1 MPNPF
6 NQSDYEEQTR
16 ERLNIMSNTALQTT
30 NENHHIQ
37 QTNVDFNAFGN
48 VAHFE
53 VAQRMAKALC
63 SSSIVPETYRGEQNI
78 GNAMIALEMAN
89 RIGANVMSVLQNL
102 YIVHGRP
109 AWSSQFLISCVNA
122 SRKFTPLRY
131 RMTGNK
137 NDDTFGCVAW
147 AQDKTGEKLESPEI
161 TVGIAKAEGWYQKN
175 GSKWKTMPELM
186 LRYRTATLFA
196 RLYAPELTM
205 GISTEEEVVDIKVVD
220 VSPVVTESTVK
231 QPVFNQIEAP
241 IAARKPRQ
249 PKAAEVVVAPLVEV
263 EETLVAVPN
272 ETKASP
278 MVEQS
283 IESLLSESPAVSES
297 ENRLRAAIAVAGI
310 TVKNVLAFCVANKIN
325 TAEGNAPESLSQL
338 ATIKMDNLTK
348 NISNPASP
356 ILAKIKEMA

>member
-1 MPNPF
+1 M
-6 NQSDYEEQTR
+6 E
-16 ERLNIMSNTALQTT
+16 
-30 NENHHIQ
+30 IQ
-37 QTNVDFNAFGN
+37 KTDDARISKTDFNVFGD
-48 VAHFE
+48 VGHFE

-63 SSSIVPETYRGEQNI
+63 SSSIVPETYRGDQNI
-78 GNAMIALEMAN
+78 GNCMIAIEMAN

-137 NDDTFGCVAW
+137 SDDTFGCVAW

-205 GISTEEEVVDIKVVD
+205 GISTEDEVVDIKVVD
-220 VSPVVTESTVK
+220 VNPVVTETSVK
-231 QPVFNQIEAP
+231 QPVFNQLETPAT
-241 IAARKPRQ
+241 RKPRQ
-249 PKAAEVVVAPLVEV
+249 SRPAEVVVSASAEPAAPTPVVE
-263 EETLVAVPN
+263 P
-272 ETKASP
+272 TKAAEP
-278 MVEQS
+278 S
-283 IESLLSESPAVSES
+283 IESLLSNKTLETTSPSELT
-297 ENRLRAAIAVAGI
+297 LRAAIAAAGI
-310 TVKNVLAFCVANKIN
+310 TEAQVLAFCVANKIN
-325 TAEGNAPESLSQL
+325 TADGNAPESLSQL
-338 ATIKMDNLTK
+338 ATVKMDNLTK

-356 ILAKIKEMA
+356 ILAKIKAA